1 MIWLLYGLNLFWRA
15 MVGAITGLFALI
27 AWSARSFAR
36 LSPVGKL
43 ITLLAAGILTFALS
57 HFDVPVLE
65 PRSARSVSEAYV
77 RPQFD
82 PEQHETEQAA
92 QEEHERTKE
101 FPLYMYEMCGEIL
114 TDGPGPQ
121 EYWRGFSA
129 LSDRP
134 ITYKDA
140 LRIIADAEEGCA
152 EMGVTA
158 AQLERVRKISSRSRI
173 LFDKD

>member
-15 MVGAITGLFALI
+15 LVGAIMGLFALI

-36 LSPVGKL
+36 LSPLGKL
-43 ITLLAAGILTFALS
+43 ITLLAAGILTFAIS
-57 HFDVPVLE
+57 NFDVPLLE

-77 RPQFD
+77 RPEFD

-101 FPLYMYEMCGEIL
+101 FPLYMYEMCGEII

-121 EYWRGFSA
+121 EYWRAFSA

-140 LRIIADAEEGCA
+140 LQILDTAETDCA
-152 EMGVTA
+152 QMGVMTSD
-158 AQLERVRKISSRSRI
+158 LHRVRAISKRSKI
-173 LFDKD
+173 LFD